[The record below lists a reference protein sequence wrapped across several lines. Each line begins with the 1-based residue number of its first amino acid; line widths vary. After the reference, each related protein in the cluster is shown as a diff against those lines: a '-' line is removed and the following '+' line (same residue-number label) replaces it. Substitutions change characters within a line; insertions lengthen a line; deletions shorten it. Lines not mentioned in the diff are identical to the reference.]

1 MSYKVKSDQSA
12 QLMYISDT
20 NEYKIMVD
28 IGNVIYVFDVPSGST
43 LYQLTDYQMIEGE
56 DEKTARNKLG
66 VYTTN
71 NKTFLSGFVNDD
83 RLVSVGIDV
92 GQITPSIAN
101 DASDVLKNFFDS
113 RKTIVETYGASN
125 QLWTDDEYLAQ
136 IAILTEQNDGDLDKA
151 VEIFNGTPAYG
162 NILTR
167 LQVSQSELD
176 AESLLKKDPIGFGNV
191 RNENINFLN
200 GIVEASGG
208 DIPQQAV
215 NYLAD
220 LTAKGIMSLEEAKR
234 QIAGATDKYSP
245 FRDMLTAG
253 FKDALAGG
261 EVTLT
266 RTGEEDVQDLLDR
279 YLPSYLHDTIDI
291 AAEAGAIRA
300 DANYQD
306 AFIKKLQKQKYA
318 MYNMYDEDIDWNLI
332 LTSKKQVAKNV
343 LGVELKEDDPA
354 LDAII
359 RMNDTSK
366 EQEYLRNLGLE
377 RGYQKTKDDL
387 TKAMMSTFGSG
398 VVKSTAYVEGR

>member
-28 IGNVIYVFDVPSGST
+28 IGNIIYVFDVPSGST

-66 VYTTN
+66 VYTTD

-113 RKTIVETYGASN
+113 QKSIVETYGASN
-125 QLWTDDEYLAQ
+125 QLWNDEEYLAQ
-136 IAILTEQNDGDLDKA
+136 IAILTQQLDGDMDKA
-151 VEIFNGTPAYG
+151 VRQFENTELYG
-162 NILTR
+162 NILRR
-167 LQVSQSELD
+167 LNVSQDQID
-176 AESLLKKDPIGFGNV
+176 AESLLKSDPIGFSNV

-215 NYLAD
+215 YYLAD

-234 QIAGATDKYSP
+234 QIAGATDMYSP

-261 EVTLT
+261 KVTLT

-354 LDAII
+354 LDAVI